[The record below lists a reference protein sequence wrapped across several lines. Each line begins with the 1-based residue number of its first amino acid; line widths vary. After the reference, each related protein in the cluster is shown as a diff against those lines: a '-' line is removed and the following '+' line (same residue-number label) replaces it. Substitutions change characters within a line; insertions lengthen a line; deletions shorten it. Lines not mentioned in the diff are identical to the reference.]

1 MKGKLKDLTFDR
13 GGKQIL
19 SVEIN
24 ADFSEEFDR
33 LYESDIDIEI
43 KKHHE
48 KRSLDAN
55 AYCWVL
61 INKIAKAIQH
71 RPDEVYREAIRN
83 VPDACDII
91 CVKEEA
97 FGSFARKW
105 EKNGLGWQAEQFP
118 SKIDGCVNVRCW
130 CGSSVYDT
138 AQMSALID
146 VLKQDAENL
155 GIPVET
161 ETEINEMLSLWETER
176 KK

>member
-61 INKIAKAIQH
+61 INKIAKATRC
-71 RPDEVYREAIRN
+71 RPDEIYREAIRN

-97 FGSFARKW
+97 F
-105 EKNGLGWQAEQFP
+105 
-118 SKIDGCVNVRCW
+118 
-130 CGSSVYDT
+130 
-138 AQMSALID
+138 
-146 VLKQDAENL
+146 
-155 GIPVET
+155 
-161 ETEINEMLSLWETER
+161 
-176 KK
+176 